1 MRDRAATVAEPCNAT
16 CRGHRKGNSQEPQ
29 CRVQGR
35 HCGQGSRDPTD
46 EESSSQERPAVVNE
60 AIQRGS
66 EAIRDLRVLIID
78 DVWETGI
85 TMRRVASVLIEMGAS
100 HVRALA
106 MTRTK

>member
-1 MRDRAATVAEPCNAT
+1 MAFHAQFTDRFT
-16 CRGHRKGNSQEPQ
+16 
-29 CRVQGR
+29 GR
-35 HCGQGSRDPTD
+35 TQGSRDPTD
-46 EESSSQERPAVVNE
+46 EESASQERPAVVNE

-85 TMRRVASVLIEMGAS
+85 TMRRVASVLLEMGAS
-100 HVRALA
+100 QVRALA